1 MNLLYVAIGGAA
13 GSIARY
19 LLAGAINQARAPHAA
34 AGTFAVN
41 VIGCFTFG
49 ILLAISEHRGALS
62 SSARAFL
69 LVGVLGGFTTFS
81 SYAFETFV
89 MLREAQFLQA
99 AFNAGGQVFPGLL
112 ALSAGYGLV
121 RLL

>member
-1 MNLLYVAIGGAA
+1 MNLLYVAIGGAV
-13 GSIARY
+13 GSTARY

-41 VIGCFTFG
+41 VIGCFTLRNPPHNQRTSRRSG
-49 ILLAISEHRGALS
+49 ELDSRVPARG
-62 SSARAFL
+62 SARRVHDIF
-69 LVGVLGGFTTFS
+69 VLRVRN
-81 SYAFETFV
+81 V

-99 AFNAGGQVFPGLL
+99 AFNAGGQVFLGLP
-112 ALSAGYGLV
+112 ALSAGYALV